1 MVFPMMRIRYYSM
14 GFMPNFIGKHKG
26 SVGSIFGMGRREGDF
41 FRRGGCCWRNTIGNG
56 CSFTDNDENQ

>member
-1 MVFPMMRIRYYSM
+1 MRIRYYSM

-26 SVGSIFGMGRREGDF
+26 ALARYLGWEGERGIFLGE
-41 FRRGGCCWRNTIGNG
+41 GGCCWRNTIGNG